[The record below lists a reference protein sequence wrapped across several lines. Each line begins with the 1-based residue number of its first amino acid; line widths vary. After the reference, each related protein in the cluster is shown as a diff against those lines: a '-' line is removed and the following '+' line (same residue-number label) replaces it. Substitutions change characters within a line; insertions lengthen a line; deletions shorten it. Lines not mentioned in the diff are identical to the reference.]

1 MPHDIIDNRTDKLVD
16 HIRRILPGSQAA
28 HFAVGYFFLSGLE
41 AVADR
46 LANTLKGTGVRELR
60 LLIGNTSS
68 RETIEQIAEGYRRLE
83 QVQNA
88 AEAMAYP
95 KRTEMALAAETTAA
109 RIGQTAALLDQT
121 DQAEQLV
128 SILVRLIEA
137 GRLHVRVYT
146 QGRLHAKA
154 YIFDYGPVY
163 DAQGNPL
170 AREENGIAIVGSS
183 NFTLAGVT
191 SNTELNVLV
200 HGNTNHAELSRW
212 FDGLWAEAQDFEAHL
227 MQELRGSW
235 PLAQVTPY
243 EIYLK
248 TLYELVRDQLE
259 GAEAAHFLWRDDI
272 TAVLTEFQEQA
283 VRQAV
288 QMIERY
294 GGCFVADVVGLGK
307 SYIGAAI
314 VKQFERRHRA
324 RSLII
329 CPAPL
334 VEMWEHYN
342 EAYQLN
348 ARVLS
353 MGLLREDEQHNPEWM
368 LHDDRFRYRDLVLVD
383 ESHNFRHTDN
393 QRYRVLESYL
403 ATGDRRCVLLT
414 ATPRNKT
421 VWDIYNQLRL
431 FHHQDLTDI
440 PVDPP
445 HLRQYFGLVES
456 GERRLPALLAHLLI
470 RRTRNHI
477 LRWYG
482 YDEETGQRV
491 APDNFG
497 PYREGQRRAYVLV
510 GGRKQFF
517 PKRRLAT
524 VEYSIEAAYQG
535 LYARLRDLLGHARDL
550 AGSEKPARSDSLT
563 YARYGLWHYVR
574 AARRERPPYTEL
586 QRAGANL
593 RGLMRIML
601 FKRFESS
608 VHAFRQTLRRM
619 LNSHRAFLAA
629 LDQGIVPAGEEAQR
643 LLYESDLDEEQAL
656 MDALARVSG
665 RYDLADFHADALRAD
680 IEQDIRILDEMLALV
695 EPITSAQDAKLQMLQ
710 DWLGRAA
717 FQQGKVLIFTQ
728 YADTAQ
734 YLYDNLADQP
744 PAGCEPAGG
753 SREVEVIYSRE
764 KSKAEIVGRFAPR
777 ANPQHRPPAGVPEI
791 DTLVATDVLSEGLN
805 LQDCA
810 TVINYDLHWNP
821 VRLIQ
826 RFGRIDRI
834 GSEHDIIYAYN
845 FMPETGLERNLG
857 LRDKLARRIQEI
869 HDTIGEDAAILDPTE
884 QLNEDAMYTIYAQ
897 GEIGRYEEDDVD
909 EYVDLNDAE
918 EIIRQIR
925 EDQPELYQRVTG
937 LRDGVRCGHR
947 AGQPG
952 AFVFCRAG
960 RYRQLYLLDNNGQVI
975 SRDAPHILGRLKCE
989 PDTPAA
995 PLPEGYNQ
1003 TVMAVKEQFDREVQA
1018 RRAEREHTLSL
1029 TRAQRYVLRE
1039 LRLLFDAAQ
1048 DEDLRQQITV
1058 LEAAF
1063 RRPSPRPAVRNELN
1077 RIRREGITGE
1087 GLMGI
1092 LSNVY
1097 HLYGLDEVRRQ
1108 DRDADDEND
1117 ALARIV
1123 CSEALLPFPAPSGSR
1138 SAPTS

>member
-1 MPHDIIDNRTDKLVD
+1 MPNHDIVDNRTDKLVD
-16 HIRRILPGSQAA
+16 HIRRILPTTKAA

-41 AVADR
+41 SVAGQ
-46 LANTLKGTGVRELR
+46 LANVRDLR

-68 RETIEQIAEGYRRLE
+68 RATIEQIAEGYRRLE

-88 AEAMAYP
+88 AEALAYP
-95 KRTEMALAAETTAA
+95 RRTDMALAAEATAA
-109 RIGQTAALLDQT
+109 NVGQTAALLDQT

-128 SILVRLIEA
+128 STLVRLIEE

-146 QGRLHAKA
+146 KGRLHAKA

-163 DAQGNPL
+163 DLLGNELP
-170 AREENGIAIVGSS
+170 REEKGMAIVGSS

-200 HGNTNHAELSRW
+200 HGNANHAELSRW
-212 FDGLWAEAQDFEAHL
+212 FEDLWAESQDFEAHL
-227 MQELRGSW
+227 MQELRNSW

-243 EIYLK
+243 QVYLK

-259 GAEAAHFLWRDDI
+259 GAEAARFLWRDDI

-294 GGCFVADVVGLGK
+294 GGCFVSDVVGLGK

-314 VKQFERRHRA
+314 VKQFERRDRA

-353 MGLLREDEQHNPEWM
+353 VGLLREDEQYGPEWM
-368 LHDDRFRYRDLVLVD
+368 LHDDRYRYRDFVLVD
-383 ESHNFRHTDN
+383 ESHNFRHTGN
-393 QRYRVLESYL
+393 QRYRVLESFL
-403 ATGDRRCVLLT
+403 ATDDRRCVFLT

-421 VWDIYNQLRL
+421 AWDIYNQLRL
-431 FHHQDLTDI
+431 FHQQDLTDI

-445 HLRQYFGLVES
+445 HLRQYFGLVEE

-470 RRTRNHI
+470 RRTRTHI

-482 YDEETGQRV
+482 YDEETDQRV
-491 APDNFG
+491 DPDNFG

-510 GGRKQFF
+510 AGRKQFF
-517 PKRRLAT
+517 PKRELAT
-524 VEYSIEAAYQG
+524 IEYSIEATYQG
-535 LYARLRDLLGHARDL
+535 LYARLRDLLGQPHL
-550 AGSEKPARSDSLT
+550 PGEGAGPDELT

-574 AARRERPPYTEL
+574 AAKRERPPYTEL

-619 LNSHRAFLAA
+619 VHTHRAFLAA
-629 LDQGIVPAGEEAQR
+629 LNQGIVPAGEEAQR

-656 MDALARVSG
+656 MDALERVSG
-665 RYDLADFHADALRAD
+665 RYDLSDFRANALRAD
-680 IEQDIRILDEMLALV
+680 IEQDVRILEEMLALV
-695 EPITSAQDAKLQMLQ
+695 EPITPEQDAKLQRLQ
-710 DWLGRAA
+710 EWLAKPA

-734 YLYDNLADQP
+734 YLYDNLDP
-744 PAGCEPAGG
+744 DH
-753 SREVEVIYSRE
+753 SRPDVEVIYSRE

-777 ANPQHRPPAGVPEI
+777 ANPQHRPPEGVPEI

-805 LQDCA
+805 LQDSDK
-810 TVINYDLHWNP
+810 VINYDLHWNP

-834 GSEHDIIYAYN
+834 GSQHDVIYAYN
-845 FMPETGLERNLG
+845 FLPETELERNLG

-884 QLNEDAMYTIYAQ
+884 QLNEDAMYTIYTHGQ
-897 GEIGRYEEDDVD
+897 VGHLEEDDVD
-909 EYVDLNDAE
+909 DYVDLNEAE
-918 EIIRQIR
+918 EIIRQLR
-925 EDQPELYQRVTG
+925 EDQPELYRRITG
-937 LRDGVRCGHR
+937 LRDGIRCGR
-947 AGQPG
+947 QTEQRGT
-952 AFVFCRAG
+952 FVFCRAG
-960 RYRQLYLLDNNGQVI
+960 RYRQLYLLDHGGEVV
-975 SRDAPHILGRLKCE
+975 SRDVPHILGVLKCE

-995 PLPEGYNQ
+995 PLPGGYNQ
-1003 TVMAVKEQFDREVQA
+1003 TVMAVKDQFDREVQA

-1039 LRLLFDAAQ
+1039 LRLLFDAAE

-1063 RRPSPRPAVRNELN
+1063 RQPSPRPAVRNELN
-1077 RIRREGITGE
+1077 RIRREGIAGE
-1087 GLMGI
+1087 GL
-1092 LSNVY
+1092 LDVLTRVY
-1097 HLYGLDEVRRQ
+1097 HLYGLDEVRSQ
-1108 DRDADDEND
+1108 QEVSEDEND
-1117 ALARIV
+1117 GLARIV
-1123 CSEALLPFPAPSGSR
+1123 CSEALIGQPDSISH
-1138 SAPTS
+1138 

>member
-1 MPHDIIDNRTDKLVD
+1 MPHDVIDNRTQKLVD
-16 HIRRILPGSQAA
+16 HIRRILPGSQSAS
-28 HFAVGYFFLSGLE
+28 FAVGYFFLSGLV

-46 LANTLKGTGVRELR
+46 LANVRELR

-88 AEAMAYP
+88 AEALAYP
-95 KRTEMALAAETTAA
+95 RRTDMALAAEATAVN
-109 RIGQTAALLDQT
+109 IGETAALLDQT
-121 DQAEQLV
+121 DGAERLV
-128 SILVRLIEA
+128 STLVGLIEE
-137 GRLHVRVYT
+137 GRLKVRVHT
-146 QGRLHAKA
+146 RGRLHAKA

-163 DAQGNPL
+163 DLLGEELP
-170 AREENGIAIVGSS
+170 REEKGIAIVGSS

-200 HGNTNHAELSRW
+200 HGNANHAELSRW
-212 FDGLWAEAQDFEAHL
+212 FDDLWAEAQDFEEHL
-227 MQELRGSW
+227 MQELRRSW

-259 GAEAAHFLWRDDI
+259 GAESARFLWRDHI

-314 VKQFERRHRA
+314 VKQFERRDRA
-324 RSLII
+324 RPLII

-334 VEMWEHYN
+334 IEMWDHYN

-353 MGLLREDEQHNPEWM
+353 MGLLREDEQYGPEWM
-368 LHDDRFRYRDLVLVD
+368 LHDERFRYRDFVLVD

-393 QRYRVLESYL
+393 QRYRVLESFL
-403 ATGDRRCVLLT
+403 ATGDRRCAFLT

-431 FHHQDLTDI
+431 FHQHDLTDI

-445 HLRQYFGLVES
+445 HLRQYFHLVEG

-491 APDNFG
+491 DPDDFS
-497 PYREGQRRAYVLV
+497 PYREGRRRAYVLV

-517 PKRRLAT
+517 PKRQLET

-535 LYARLRDLLGHARDL
+535 LYARLRDFLGQPHPPWEQ
-550 AGSEKPARSDSLT
+550 AGPEELT
-563 YARYGLWHYVR
+563 HARYGLWHYVR
-574 AARRERPPYTEL
+574 RAKCEQPPYTEL

-619 LNSHRAFLAA
+619 LHTHRAFLAA

-643 LLYESDLDEEQAL
+643 LLYESDQDEEQAL
-656 MDALARVSG
+656 MDALAQVTG
-665 RYDLADFHADALRAD
+665 RYDLSDFRADALRAD
-680 IEQDIRILDEMLALV
+680 VAQDIHILDEMLALV
-695 EPITSAQDAKLQMLQ
+695 EPITPAQDAKLRKLQ
-710 DWLGRAA
+710 DWLAKPA
-717 FQQGKVLIFTQ
+717 FDQGKVLIFTQ

-734 YLYDNLADQP
+734 YLYDNLDP
-744 PAGCEPAGG
+744 ED
-753 SREVEVIYSRE
+753 SRPDVEVIYSRE
-764 KSKAEIVGRFAPR
+764 KSKAAIIGRFAPR
-777 ANPQHRPPAGVPEI
+777 ANPQHRPPEGVPEI

-805 LQDCA
+805 LQDCDK
-810 TVINYDLHWNP
+810 VINYDLHWNP

-834 GSEHDIIYAYN
+834 GSEHDVIYAYN
-845 FMPETGLERNLG
+845 FLPETELERNLG

-884 QLNEDAMYTIYAQ
+884 QLNEEAMYTIYAQ
-897 GEIGRYEEDDVD
+897 GEIGRYEEDDAASLTD
-909 EYVDLNDAE
+909 EYVDLNEAE
-918 EIIRQIR
+918 EIVRQIR
-925 EDQPELYQRVTG
+925 EDRPELYQHIAG
-937 LRDGVRCGHR
+937 LRDGIRCGKA
-947 AGQPG
+947 AGQSG
-952 AFVFCRAG
+952 AFVFCRSG
-960 RYRQLYLLDNNGQVI
+960 RYRQLYLLDQDGEVI
-975 SRDAPHILGRLKCE
+975 SRDVPHILGQLKCE
-989 PDTPAA
+989 PDTPAE

-1003 TVMAVKEQFDREVQA
+1003 TVMAVKDQFDREVQA

-1029 TRAQRYVLRE
+1029 TRAQRYILRE
-1039 LRLLFDAAQ
+1039 LRLLFDATE
-1048 DEDLRQQITV
+1048 DEDLRQQIAV

-1063 RRPSPRPAVRNELN
+1063 RQPSPRPAVRSELN

-1087 GLMGI
+1087 GL
-1092 LSNVY
+1092 LSVLTRVY
-1097 HLYGLDEVRRQ
+1097 HVYGLDEAHTQREVSE
-1108 DRDADDEND
+1108 DEND
-1117 ALARIV
+1117 ALPRII
-1123 CSEALLPFPAPSGSR
+1123 CSEALL
-1138 SAPTS
+1138 T

>member
-1 MPHDIIDNRTDKLVD
+1 MPSHDIVDNRTEKLVD

-41 AVADR
+41 AVAGQ
-46 LANTLKGTGVRELR
+46 LANVHELR

-68 RETIEQIAEGYRRLE
+68 RETIEQIAEGYCRLE

-88 AEAMAYP
+88 AEGLAFP
-95 KRTEMALAAETTAA
+95 RRTDMALAAETTAA
-109 RIGQTAALLDQT
+109 NVGQTAALLDQT

-128 SILVRLIEA
+128 SILARLIEEN
-137 GRLHVRVYT
+137 RLQVRVYT
-146 QGRLHAKA
+146 KGRLHAKA
-154 YIFDYGPVY
+154 YVFDYGPVY
-163 DAQGNPL
+163 DSLGNELP
-170 AREENGIAIVGSS
+170 REEKGIAIIGSS

-200 HGNTNHAELSRW
+200 HGNANHAELTHW
-212 FDGLWAEAQDFEAHL
+212 FEDLWVEAQDFEAHL
-227 MQELRGSW
+227 MQELRRSW

-259 GAEAAHFLWRDDI
+259 GAEAARFLWRDDI

-314 VKQFERRHRA
+314 VKQFERRDRA
-324 RSLII
+324 RSLVI

-353 MGLLREDEQHNPEWM
+353 MGLLREDEHHGPEWM
-368 LHDDRFRYRDLVLVD
+368 LHDDRYRYRDFVLVD

-393 QRYRVLESYL
+393 QRYRVLESFL
-403 ATGDRRCVLLT
+403 ATGDRRCVFLT

-431 FHHQDLTDI
+431 FHQHDLTDI

-445 HLRQYFGLVES
+445 HLRQYFNLVEG

-470 RRTRNHI
+470 RRTRSHI

-482 YDEETGQRV
+482 YDEESDQRV
-491 APDNFG
+491 DPDNFS

-517 PKRRLAT
+517 PKRQLET
-524 VEYSIEAAYQG
+524 VEYSIEATYQG
-535 LYARLRDLLGHARDL
+535 LYARLRDLLGQPHPAGEHAGPD
-550 AGSEKPARSDSLT
+550 ELT

-574 AARRERPPYTEL
+574 PAKRERPPYTEL

-608 VHAFRQTLRRM
+608 VHAFRETLHRM
-619 LNSHRAFLAA
+619 VNTHRAFLAA

-656 MDALARVSG
+656 MDALAQVSG
-665 RYDLADFHADALRAD
+665 RYVLADFHADALRAD
-680 IEQDIRILDEMLALV
+680 VEQDLRILGEMLALV
-695 EPITSAQDAKLQMLQ
+695 EPITPVQDAKLRTLRDHLEQP
-710 DWLGRAA
+710 A

-734 YLYDNLADQP
+734 YLYDHLDP
-744 PAGCEPAGG
+744 EH
-753 SREVEVIYSRE
+753 SRPDVEVIYSRE

-777 ANPQHRPPAGVPEI
+777 ANPQHRPPEGAPEI

-805 LQDCA
+805 LQDCDK
-810 TVINYDLHWNP
+810 VINYDLHWNP

-834 GSEHDIIYAYN
+834 GSEHDVIYAFN
-845 FMPETGLERNLG
+845 FLPETELERNLG
-857 LRDKLARRIQEI
+857 LRHKLARRIQEI
-869 HDTIGEDAAILDPTE
+869 HETIGEDTAILDPTE

-909 EYVDLNDAE
+909 EYVDLNEAE

-925 EDQPELYQRVTG
+925 EDQPELYQHIIG
-937 LRDGVRCGHR
+937 LRDGIRCGRR
-947 AGQPG
+947 ADRSG
-952 AFVFCRAG
+952 AFLFCRAG
-960 RYRQLYLLDNNGQVI
+960 RYRQLYLLDDGGEVI
-975 SRDAPHILGRLKCE
+975 SRDVPHILGLLKCE
-989 PDTPAA
+989 PDTPVEL
-995 PLPEGYNQ
+995 LPAGYNQ

-1048 DEDLRQQITV
+1048 DEDLRRQIAV

-1063 RRPSPRPAVRNELN
+1063 RQPNPRPAVRNELN
-1077 RIRREGITGE
+1077 RIRREGIAGE
-1087 GLMGI
+1087 GL
-1092 LSNVY
+1092 LDVLTRVY
-1097 HLYGLDEVRRQ
+1097 HLYGLDEVRSQ
-1108 DRDADDEND
+1108 LEVSEDEND

-1123 CSEALLPFPAPSGSR
+1123 CSEAMVG
-1138 SAPTS
+1138 